1 MARVTVEDCLQ
12 HVSNRFD
19 LVIMAARRTRQLTG
33 GAASSLEANN
43 DKPTVL
49 ALREIGENT
58 IDLKALMVETV
69 RPKREKADEE
79 EEVDGETRA
88 LMDEETSIPGI
99 VASSSEE
106 DETAQPANDFSDGG
120 EDEDENSASAAAS
133 AIVNAAP
140 GMDLEE

>member
-88 LMDEETSIPGI
+88 LMDEETAIPGI
-99 VASSSEE
+99 VSSEDDE
-106 DETAQPANDFSDGG
+106 DAQPANDFSDGG